1 MTDMATAP
9 AGGDATATQ
18 PRRGAP
24 PVVLILWVLV
34 SVVGV
39 AALAG
44 VRYAALLLIGL
55 GLGMAL
61 EGLRFGFSGPWRAMI
76 LRREPAGLVAQLVAI
91 GIVAMA
97 AFPILAAAD
106 GSVIGAHAPLSAAM
120 VPAAFLFGAA
130 MQLILGCGSGT
141 LVNAG
146 SGNAVAAVALPFF
159 AIGSFFGAAHV
170 QWWTDLAALP
180 PVVFSGTGGLGVTLA
195 GLAAVA
201 AVALWRAAPG
211 KRAIPTRLWIAAALV
226 GGLAILNLVVAGQ
239 PWGVVY
245 GLGLWVAKSVTALGA
260 DLSGWTFWGLPSN
273 AERLRASVLT
283 DVTSLTNFGLIGG
296 AFVIAA
302 WRRGALAAKV
312 APLPARAWIAAVVA
326 GLILGY
332 TSRVAFGCNVGAFFS
347 GVSTGS
353 LHGWVWFAAAF
364 AGSYLG
370 IWARPRLGL
379 EPRT

>member
-1 MTDMATAP
+1 MTGTAP
-9 AGGDATATQ
+9 PHDARNPAAL

-24 PVVLILWVLV
+24 PVLLVLWVV
-34 SVVGV
+34 ASVLAV
-39 AALAG
+39 AALVG
-44 VRYAALLLIGL
+44 VRYGALLLVGL
-55 GLGMAL
+55 ALGMTL

-76 LRREPAGLVAQLVAI
+76 LRREPAGLIAQLVAI
-91 GIVAMA
+91 GIVAAA

-130 MQLILGCGSGT
+130 MQVILGCGSGT

-159 AIGSFFGAAHV
+159 ALGSFLGATHV

-180 PVVFSGTGGLGVTLA
+180 PVVLSGPGGLGLTLL

-201 AVALWRAAPG
+201 GLALWRAAPG
-211 KRAIPTRLWIAAALV
+211 KRAIPRRLWIAAVLV
-226 GGLAILNLVVAGQ
+226 GVFAILNLVVAGQ

-245 GLGLWVAKSVTALGA
+245 GLGLWFAKGVTALGG
-260 DLSGWTFWGLPSN
+260 DLSGWPFWGAPAN
-273 AERLRASVLT
+273 VERLQASVLN

-296 AFVIAA
+296 AFLIAA
-302 WRRGALAAKV
+302 WRRGGMAAKV
-312 APLPARAWIAAVVA
+312 APLPARAWIAAIAA
-326 GLILGY
+326 GIVLGY

-370 IWARPRLGL
+370 IWLRPRLGL